1 MSDSAIGKFV
11 IIILTLAAAGVLS
24 YSDFGNSNQVKI
36 YDCSI
41 AEWHPDV
48 PTSVRKECRKL
59 RLEEEYRQN
68 EQYFPRKN
76 LTTA

>member
-11 IIILTLAAAGVLS
+11 IIILTLAAAALLS
-24 YSDFGNSNQVKI
+24 YSDFGDSNQIKI

-48 PTSVRKECRKL
+48 PINVRKECRKL

-76 LTTA
+76 LTTT

>member
-11 IIILTLAAAGVLS
+11 IIILTLAAAALLS
-24 YSDFGNSNQVKI
+24 YSDFGDSNQVKI

-48 PTSVRKECRKL
+48 PINIRKECRKL

-76 LTTA
+76 LTTT